1 MGEVSMVFDN
11 TQAIRKKLDKSI
23 ENGLRM
29 VGATIAGYAADLC
42 PVDTGLLRNSIT
54 YALNGKM
61 PAIAEYQNDS
71 GKRAGKNGKPIQ
83 PESGHYQGTAPT
95 DTENTVYIGTNVQ
108 YAPYQEL
115 GAPNAN
121 VPPSP
126 FLRPAVESHER
137 EIEEIM
143 TKALKNV

>member
-1 MGEVSMVFDN
+1 MTIQDDH
-11 TQAIRKKLDKSI
+11 TQEAKRKIDKAV
-23 ENGLRM
+23 ETGLRM

-54 YALNGKM
+54 YALSGQA
-61 PAIAEYQNDS
+61 PAMTEYTNDA
-71 GKRAGKNGKPIQ
+71 GKRKTATGQDIK
-83 PESGHYQGTAPT
+83 PESGQYQGVAPT
-95 DTENTVYIGTNVQ
+95 ETSGEKAVYIGTNVQ

-126 FLRPAVESHER
+126 FLRPAAESHR
-137 EIEEIM
+137 DEIEQIM
-143 TKALKNV
+143 EKALKNV